1 MATCGVCQSPFPLP
15 IAVRWLSSPVVLP
28 LSDSSPCGWVSRQQ
42 KALPGPA
49 LSLTLLPEPSDL
61 ADEERAWRF
70 KGWMGQEPS
79 DGRKRHS
86 PAKEQGVRQLF
97 SYISVS
103 GDHHCTEALVTKAPP
118 PTHFSSPPRAMR
130 PKGLSTARWGKK
142 QKPNKSWVPSC
153 SIHQNKFQP
162 DQRFKHK
169 KWSQTAKT

>member
-28 LSDSSPCGWVSRQQ
+28 LSDSSPCGWVSRQH

-97 SYISVS
+97 SYICLWRPPLHRSFGHQIPSTHPLLVS
-103 GDHHCTEALVTKAPP
+103 SQSNEAK
-118 PTHFSSPPRAMR
+118 R
-130 PKGLSTARWGKK
+130 PIHSQVGKK
-142 QKPNKSWVPSC
+142 TKPNKSWVPSC